1 MFWSNAG
8 LSVVHDNST
17 FLDMVAEGKLIHVHR
32 ASISSLSSQTVT
44 LSDGQ
49 VLPCNAAVFA
59 TGWKMNQSP
68 IFPSTMLP
76 ELGLPYNLFSQSPEQ
91 AKHWNTLDST
101 SESQVRSLFPM
112 LANPPPEIVEYD
124 KAHTKPV
131 TMTPFR
137 TFRYI
142 VPPNLTAQ
150 GDHSLAVLGCLINTA
165 VPIYAEVSALW
176 GVAYLEN
183 LPFAPSTA
191 KMMKNID
198 DMEKDISLV
207 DMWGVLR
214 FRDRAA
220 AYLDGSVEIQDFTD
234 LLVKDLGLRADRK
247 RFAAERDRKRGLFGL
262 KAWVREWFYP
272 YFGKDYNSLVE
283 EYRTKWG
290 VGEAKGR

>member
-1 MFWSNAG
+1 
-8 LSVVHDNST
+8 
-17 FLDMVAEGKLIHVHR
+17 MVGEGKLIHVHR
-32 ASISSLSSQTVT
+32 ASVSSLSSQTVT

-59 TGWKMNQSP
+59 TGWKVNQSP

-76 ELGLPYNLFSQSPEQ
+76 KLGLPYALSSQSPEQ

-112 LANPPPEIVEYD
+112 LANPPLEIIEYD
-124 KAHTKPV
+124 KAHTKPA

-142 VPPNLTAQ
+142 APPNPTAQ
-150 GDHSLAVLGCLINTA
+150 GDRSLAVLGCLINTA

-198 DMEKDISLV
+198 EMEKDISLV
-207 DMWGVLR
+207 DTWGVLR

-262 KAWVREWFYP
+262 KAWVSEWFYP
-272 YFGKDYNSLVE
+272 YFGKDYNGLVE
-283 EYRTKWG
+283 EYRTKWELEKQK
-290 VGEAKGR
+290 VDE